1 MAATKE
7 MFYYTRVIMI
17 LCGIWRLEIHKAPVT
32 LKDIYPLYSAV
43 VQIWNA
49 LTPILLG
56 ANLPTLF
63 RSNNVAVAYETLTS
77 FLYSAVLTLKIS
89 MCQMGIL
96 PKLIKLALDKERHL
110 YSKLRGCNPALQQI
124 YEEHVFYCN
133 KLTKIFYLTVAGGTV
148 FHLEFGIVDGYNFS
162 KSQKH
167 SNVTL
172 SKPLPLHFWY
182 PVDENKYYTWMLV
195 DQLLKIALT
204 AFYIA
209 GFQSF
214 STSLFIFLRAQ
225 LKILQEN
232 FRNFHELEP
241 WESSA
246 FWSLRTVCLKH
257 QEFIGYVEDLNK
269 WIKPIILIEYG
280 TSSVMCAGLLFQI
293 IAEVNVA
300 FNVVFVFILWGQL
313 MLLAWNCNE
322 VLIESANL
330 AKALYESEWY
340 EQDARTKVLIYTMI
354 LRCQKPLTL
363 NIGPFGPMTA
373 DAALSRIKMAYS
385 YTTLMTGDDLK

>member
-63 RSNNVAVAYETLTS
+63 RSNNVAV
-77 FLYSAVLTLKIS
+77 
-89 MCQMGIL
+89 
-96 PKLIKLALDKERHL
+96 
-110 YSKLRGCNPALQQI
+110 
-124 YEEHVFYCN
+124 
-133 KLTKIFYLTVAGGTV
+133 
-148 FHLEFGIVDGYNFS
+148 GIVDGYNFS